1 MVSPPCSLRLGNAT
15 CLLATAALLLGSSLA
30 ASSRSQCELKPGV
43 KLGSDKVGGKNG
55 TTTSTATACCTLCQ
69 ANTKC
74 IVFAWDKHKHICDI
88 FHKMGDSKA
97 KANYVSGL
105 AHAVPPGPP
114 VPPTPPS
121 PPSPGSAFACDGK
134 HCVAKAGGP
143 YNNSKCDKKCKKA
156 PKPPPPPPPP
166 PPPAPLSWV
175 PATWVTKHA
184 RSGLVWAAG
193 SSFRGAAWRNDA
205 ATVSRSAQ
213 WANGYVG
220 SVLGGPECES
230 RSRLLLCVC
239 APICVWPCARFVNLT
254 HLR

>member
-1 MVSPPCSLRLGNAT
+1 MMMGQAARLLVT
-15 CLLATAALLLGSSLA
+15 ALLLLLSGSSLA
-30 ASSRSQCELKPGV
+30 ASAQCELKPGV
-43 KLGSDKVGGKNG
+43 KLGADKVGDKNG
-55 TTTSTATACCTLCQ
+55 TSSATAAACCTLCQ
-69 ANTKC
+69 ANTEC
-74 IVFAWDKHKHICDI
+74 IVFAWDKDKHICDI
-88 FHKMGDSKA
+88 FKKLGDSKT
-97 KANYVSGL
+97 KAHYISGL

-121 PPSPGSAFACDGK
+121 PPSPGGAFACDGK

-143 YNNSKCDKKCKKA
+143 YNNSKCDKKCKKG

-175 PATWVTKHA
+175 PATWVAKHA
-184 RSGLVWAAG
+184 RGGLVWAAG

-230 RSRLLLCVC
+230 RSRLLCYVC
-239 APICVWPCARFVNLT
+239 APLCV
-254 HLR
+254 